1 MRLNLAFIG
10 FGTVGKGLAEL
21 LLKKEAKLKERY
33 NFEPK
38 VVAISD
44 KLKGAIYKPDG
55 INLKEVLAIEAKTGK
70 VDSYPAPFKGM
81 DPIATIKDTNAQV
94 IIEVT
99 YTNLKTGEPAITH
112 VKTALVNKKHIATT
126 NKGPPAL
133 ALEEL
138 EKLAEK
144 KGVSFL
150 YEGAVISGT
159 PVFSLWRDGLR
170 GARIEAMEG
179 ILNGTTNYILTQ
191 MEEGKNYEAALK
203 DAQAKGYAE
212 ADPTGDVE
220 GWDPTG
226 KIVILANKLMGG
238 KLKVAEV
245 ERKGITSITPQ
256 DINQAK
262 NKGKRIKLIARAWKE
277 EGKIKAKVTPERLLL
292 TNLLANIN
300 GPTNALTLT
309 TDVLGEITMAGPG
322 AGKEETGYA
331 LLNDLLEINKRI
343 KKES

>member
-1 MRLNLAFIG
+1 
-10 FGTVGKGLAEL
+10 
-21 LLKKEAKLKERY
+21 
-33 NFEPK
+33 
-38 VVAISD
+38 
-44 KLKGAIYKPDG
+44 
-55 INLKEVLAIEAKTGK
+55 
-70 VDSYPAPFKGM
+70 
-81 DPIATIKDTNAQV
+81 
-94 IIEVT
+94 
-99 YTNLKTGEPAITH
+99 
-112 VKTALVNKKHIATT
+112 
-126 NKGPPAL
+126 
-133 ALEEL
+133 
-138 EKLAEK
+138 
-144 KGVSFL
+144 
-150 YEGAVISGT
+150 
-159 PVFSLWRDGLR
+159 
-170 GARIEAMEG
+170 MEG